1 MLDRSDF
8 SSEADFRH
16 AAEPILDVLWNQ
28 VDELDLDEAEPQRT
42 PGSLVILFEDDSVFM
57 LSLQT
62 PVHELW
68 LSANYT
74 AWHFLCEAGQW
85 VERDSQETLVT
96 VLNQLLSDK
105 LQQSV
110 HLTL

>member
-8 SSEADFRH
+8 DSETQFRQ
-16 AAEPILDVLWNQ
+16 AAEPILDALWDQ
-28 VDELDLDEAEPQRT
+28 IDELDLDEAEPQRT
-42 PGSLVILFEDDSVFM
+42 PGSLVIQFEDDSVFM

-74 AWHFLCEAGQW
+74 AWHFLCENGQW
-85 VERDSQETLVT
+85 VERDSNEALLS
-96 VLNQLLSDK
+96 VLSQLLSEK
-105 LQQSV
+105 LKQRV
-110 HLTL
+110 LLTV